1 MMQFNWGEKDRLIY
15 MDLETQSALNIKK
28 EGAKQY
34 LESATTRLL
43 SAVFLT
49 GDELLVWA
57 PKSRL
62 PRGYDYSAEDA
73 SGYRVSIDTGEDC
86 PESIR
91 QRISDGYTFVA
102 HNAETFDAIAW
113 ARFCPDVSANWIDTL
128 HLCRLYGYPGSLD
141 GASKAMGGSGKSDAT
156 AMKLLTTA
164 RIVGSNLVYPVGTA
178 PLWDALIA
186 YNIKDVLELKRI
198 AGEVLFRDR
207 YREDAILHRST
218 EINQRGVKIDVE
230 YVRKLRDVWQL
241 MQNESYDEISRLT
254 GGKLD
259 ATNIRSPK
267 QVKGYLES
275 LGFFVPNNSLNSAV
289 INQILNDPEKYI
301 DECGNGA
308 EDDARRAIALLAER
322 QNATRNTVG
331 KLAKVFDV
339 LDGDGCVRN
348 IIQYHGA
355 GTGRFS
361 GRYLQPH
368 NFARG
373 FLNGAQT
380 AALVNH
386 IKGSGTPASSF
397 DLVKRFA
404 ARTEHPNIK
413 GKNLTPSDVLS
424 GLTRSIIKAR
434 EGKCLVPIDYAAIEA
449 RGIAWVARCKRAIN
463 TFSDP
468 KGDIYCDM
476 ASSLYGR
483 NITKRDKAERFV
495 GKSIV
500 LGCGYQMGA
509 EKFGASCKMFLIDL
523 DKANTNAVECVKKYR
538 ETYPEIQQVW
548 REYDHAAKSVV
559 SNPRLE
565 CVAGRCLFFYR
576 DAFLHIQLPSGRC
589 LRYRNC
595 RITHKAAKWNP
606 TGPAVPHVTYDTPYG
621 FSRDLYGGIIAE
633 NVVQAIS
640 RDILCHH
647 MVEIGE
653 GTPIVL
659 HVHDEI
665 VFEVPM
671 EQKQNALYVL
681 GKAMVKPPVWAA
693 DFPVACEGFT
703 TQHYS
708 KQCWPKETEAKFHV
722 AG

>member
-73 SGYRVSIDTGEDC
+73 SGYGVSIDTGEDC

-275 LGFFVPNNSLNSAV
+275 LGFSMTRRSTLMNVVMAQRMMPVELLLSSLNDRTLRATLSASLPKCLMYSMGMV
-289 INQILNDPEKYI
+289 AFATSSSITALV
-301 DECGNGA
+301 
-308 EDDARRAIALLAER
+308 RAASVAATCNPITSRVASLMVPRLLHLSITLKAVALLLLHSIWSKDLQLGQNTLTSKARILHLLTCYLVLREASSRRVRASVLYQLTMPQSKLEELHGLQDASER
-322 QNATRNTVG
+322 S
-331 KLAKVFDV
+331 
-339 LDGDGCVRN
+339 
-348 IIQYHGA
+348 IHSPIQRGIFIVTWHPRY
-355 GTGRFS
+355 TGETLRSVIRLSASS
-361 GRYLQPH
+361 GR
-368 NFARG
+368 
-373 FLNGAQT
+373 
-380 AALVNH
+380 
-386 IKGSGTPASSF
+386 AS
-397 DLVKRFA
+397 
-404 ARTEHPNIK
+404 
-413 GKNLTPSDVLS
+413 
-424 GLTRSIIKAR
+424 
-434 EGKCLVPIDYAAIEA
+434 Y
-449 RGIAWVARCKRAIN
+449 
-463 TFSDP
+463 
-468 KGDIYCDM
+468 
-476 ASSLYGR
+476 
-483 NITKRDKAERFV
+483 
-495 GKSIV
+495 
-500 LGCGYQMGA
+500 
-509 EKFGASCKMFLIDL
+509 
-523 DKANTNAVECVKKYR
+523 
-538 ETYPEIQQVW
+538 
-548 REYDHAAKSVV
+548 
-559 SNPRLE
+559 
-565 CVAGRCLFFYR
+565 
-576 DAFLHIQLPSGRC
+576 
-589 LRYRNC
+589 
-595 RITHKAAKWNP
+595 
-606 TGPAVPHVTYDTPYG
+606 
-621 FSRDLYGGIIAE
+621 
-633 NVVQAIS
+633 
-640 RDILCHH
+640 
-647 MVEIGE
+647 
-653 GTPIVL
+653 
-659 HVHDEI
+659 
-665 VFEVPM
+665 
-671 EQKQNALYVL
+671 
-681 GKAMVKPPVWAA
+681 
-693 DFPVACEGFT
+693 
-703 TQHYS
+703 
-708 KQCWPKETEAKFHV
+708 
-722 AG
+722 